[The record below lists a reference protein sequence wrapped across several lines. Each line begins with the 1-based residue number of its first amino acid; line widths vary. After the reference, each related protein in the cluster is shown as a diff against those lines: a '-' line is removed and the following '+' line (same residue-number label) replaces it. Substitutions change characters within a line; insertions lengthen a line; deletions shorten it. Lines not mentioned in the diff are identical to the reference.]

1 MLEVIIPAHFG
12 NGGQQFG
19 QWAPCWGEQCPIQKR
34 RVQAAEGGAKA
45 VAFATFGW
53 P

>member
-19 QWAPCWGEQCPIQKR
+19 QWAPCWGEQRRRQKR
-34 RVQAAEGGAKA
+34 RVQAAEGGATA